1 MLDVGKAFSLLFA
14 DKRWLEKWLL
24 GALLHIAAVLI
35 IGIPFLLGYLLEVTR
50 RAIKEETFELPEWQE
65 WGIYFGQGLIFFI
78 ILLVYLLPVMFF
90 SIISGCLTLPYLLLF
105 YFIFPV
111 LAFRFALTGDFA
123 SAFRFSEMLAFI
135 QANLANLVV
144 VWFVGLL
151 ATVVASFGVLAF
163 FIGICFSAFWAEVA
177 LFYLSGSLY
186 RVAPKS
192 STPESAAP
200 PASV

>member
-14 DKRWLEKWLL
+14 DRRWLEKWLL
-24 GALLHIAAVLI
+24 GSLLHIAAVLI

-50 RAIKEETFELPEWQE
+50 RAVKEETFELPEWQE
-65 WGIYFGQGLIFFI
+65 WGVYFGQGLVFFI
-78 ILLVYLLPVMFF
+78 ILLVYLLPALFF
-90 SIISGCLTLPYLLLF
+90 SFVSGCLSLPYLLLF

-123 SAFRFSEMLAFI
+123 SAFRYSEIIPFV
-135 QANLANLVV
+135 QNNLTNLLV

-151 ATVVASFGVLAF
+151 ATVVASFGILAF

-177 LFYLSGSLY
+177 MFYLAGSLY
-186 RVAPKS
+186 RVAPK
-192 STPESAAP
+192 TAPPETSLP
-200 PASV
+200 PASS